1 MSSSSDVSDSDSS
14 ERVLKE
20 PDLSNVPY
28 YFLKTGKSKS
38 EGVLITHSDSF
49 KFTKNNVNR
58 NGTLHYY
65 ACSMKL
71 THKCPARAILRR
83 TVELDENGEEVVLN
97 ELLEIATPEVSW
109 ILYSR
114 MDCRSKFL
122 KSVCFMLTEATDIK
136 YFSTIQVIFTFSFLI
151 IPFCASRGYKVTC
164 L

>member
-1 MSSSSDVSDSDSS
+1 MVADASPNTYEQKLTYIYETSSSSSNHLTQYSFMIYINTHKCFQMSSSSDVSDSDSS

-20 PDLSNVPY
+20 PDPSNVPY

-109 ILYSR
+109 ILYIR
-114 MDCRSKFL
+114 MDCH
-122 KSVCFMLTEATDIK
+122 
-136 YFSTIQVIFTFSFLI
+136 
-151 IPFCASRGYKVTC
+151 
-164 L
+164 

>member
-1 MSSSSDVSDSDSS
+1 MSTSNDNSDLSDSDIS

-20 PDLSNVPY
+20 PDPSNVPY

-97 ELLEIATPEVSW
+97 ELLEIATPEISW

-114 MDCRSKFL
+114 MVQKKERRHHNPD
-122 KSVCFMLTEATDIK
+122 DIIDGK
-136 YFSTIQVIFTFSFLI
+136 PKWSNVVIVRDMIGSNNRILNVDRLD
-151 IPFCASRGYKVTC
+151 PF
-164 L
+164 